1 MVKLQKNCGIKS
13 PCCGKKSGF
22 LWGSH
27 QKPDLPYQ
35 KPDLPYQKPDFF
47 PWNYKEIPRKL
58 KH

>member
-13 PCCGKKSGF
+13 PCSGKKSGF

-27 QKPDLPYQ
+27 Q